1 MMGIRNS
8 VSSRFRQSC
17 PGIVIIKCICHS
29 LHLCA
34 SDAAKEIPSE
44 CEQLARDVYNHFKSS
59 SKRQS
64 QFKAFQNFV
73 EVDVH
78 KILRPAQTRWLSL
91 SSVVDRLL
99 EQWDALRLYFDS
111 KWLDD
116 RECREIHKRLNDP
129 IIKAYYY
136 FLSWMLPKFANANA
150 YFQSESTVITEMH
163 TKMRDLYRNL
173 IKLVMQPECMLDDK
187 LIDPT
192 NENLYLNLDDIYLG
206 LGVRKQLSLP
216 EVANNENDIRE
227 FRSKCRKFILR
238 AIIGIRK
245 RYSLDDEL
253 LHAVSTI
260 SSEACL
266 SLLSHERPSTLAPLF
281 TMLPRIAPKSL
292 QEQQDLDDQWR
303 CLPSY
308 KQNTL
313 QSLQI
318 YFGIRLPN
326 YKTKMEKNHFQPC
339 PTSCCKFYAYHTL
352 LRKSFHPN
360 KRHQNRQEE

>member
-1 MMGIRNS
+1 MQSADRKVKRAEIKLAAFIAEHKIAHAVIDHLNDLLPDIFPD
-8 VSSRFRQSC
+8 SSIATNLKMKHSKLHV
-17 PGIVIIKCICHS
+17 VITNVLGS

-34 SDAAKEIPSE
+34 SDAAKEIPTE
-44 CEQLARDVYNHFKSS
+44 CEQLARDVYNHFKSN

-111 KWLDD
+111 KRLDD
-116 RECREIHKRLNDP
+116 RECREIQKRLNDP
-129 IIKAYYY
+129 IIKAYYC
-136 FLSWMLPKFANANA
+136 FLSWMLYKFANANA

-187 LIDPT
+187 LDKIDPT

-216 EVANNENDIRE
+216 EVANNENDI
-227 FRSKCRKFILR
+227 L
-238 AIIGIRK
+238 
-245 RYSLDDEL
+245 
-253 LHAVSTI
+253 
-260 SSEACL
+260 
-266 SLLSHERPSTLAPLF
+266 
-281 TMLPRIAPKSL
+281 
-292 QEQQDLDDQWR
+292 
-303 CLPSY
+303 
-308 KQNTL
+308 
-313 QSLQI
+313 
-318 YFGIRLPN
+318 
-326 YKTKMEKNHFQPC
+326 
-339 PTSCCKFYAYHTL
+339 
-352 LRKSFHPN
+352 
-360 KRHQNRQEE
+360 